1 MSLKLGFANI
11 SPPFFLAARLC
22 LEQLSELQSFSFKI
36 SSIITPYR
44 HQNSV
49 QYVSP
54 CNPLL
59 SYGMRSLRTLGSP
72 ELHQDQHYINSPT
85 CFYSFTSQDY

>member
-1 MSLKLGFANI
+1 MSLKLGFPNN
-11 SPPFFLAARLC
+11 SSPFFLAARLC
-22 LEQLSELQSFSFKI
+22 LERLSVLQPFSFKI
-36 SSIITPYR
+36 SSIITPYI

-59 SYGMRSLRTLGSP
+59 SYGMCSLRTLGSP
-72 ELHQDQHYINSPT
+72 ELH
-85 CFYSFTSQDY
+85 